1 MKFKD
6 LSIKRK
12 ITYLYLPFVILPI
25 LIFFFLSTN
34 LYEQSIIDRSLIS
47 MEDNNVLV
55 SDRLD
60 DILSDA
66 ESAATYLT
74 ISINTLLNNQE
85 FQGLLSDNIKFYNL
99 ISNELTYATLINE
112 NIDSIAFY
120 DIDGRL
126 YYTDHRLYK
135 NSFKITDESMYQLLI
150 NTSGNNSWFDLDKR
164 NYLVKSE
171 GEAVTTLGKK
181 IWNINTGKTIGY
193 LFINISEASF
203 RNVFGSQIS
212 DYYIY
217 RNDQLLLSYRHRDS
231 QVMSQDEIAAFLKAD
246 DTSQINNKRLISKA
260 AINRVDWT
268 LISQTNLNHLTTDFN
283 DLLVLLSLMLIA
295 IITLDIVVSSA
306 LSRLI
311 TDPIIKL
318 KGGIEKIS
326 KGNFDYRFN
335 VKTKD
340 EIGLFAKSF
349 NHMSEQIKELLKQV
363 ELEEEQ
369 KRTFEMALIQQ
380 QIKPHFLYNT
390 LDIILKLSQ
399 MGQER
404 KAQKVTKRL
413 ADYYKHSLSGGS
425 DIVSV
430 KKEIKITTDY
440 LELQKIRYSDILDF
454 DIALSSDLE
463 DKVIP
468 KLTLQPLVENGIYH
482 GLKYKQHKGQIKI
495 YDEQTEKGHFLVVED
510 NGVGIT
516 PEKLMTIRKHL
527 SKDEFEYSNEINES
541 FGLRNVHHRLK
552 LFFGLSYGLEIHS
565 QEQVGTCVKIK
576 LPKEEKNDSSDD
588 R

>member
-25 LIFFFLSTN
+25 IIFFLLSTN

-47 MEDNNVLV
+47 MEDNNELV

-85 FQGLLSDNIKFYNL
+85 FQGLLSDNIKQYNL

-112 NIDSIAFY
+112 NIDAIAFY

-126 YYTDHRLYK
+126 YYTDHRMYK
-135 NSFKITDESMYQLLI
+135 NSFKIEDESMFELLKE
-150 NTSGNNSWFDLDKR
+150 TSGNNIWFDLDKR
-164 NYLVKSE
+164 NYLVKSNE
-171 GEAVTTLGKK
+171 EAVTTLGKK
-181 IWNINTGKTIGY
+181 IWNIDTGKTIGY

-203 RNVFGSQIS
+203 KSVFSSQIS

-217 RNDQLLLSYRHRDS
+217 HGDDMLLSYTHSDS
-231 QVMSQDEIAAFLKAD
+231 QVIDSKSLVEFLNGN
-246 DTSQINNKRLISKA
+246 DTSHIYDKKLVSKEMIKRV
-260 AINRVDWT
+260 NWT
-268 LISQTNLNHLTTDFN
+268 LLSQTNLNHLTTDFN
-283 DLLVLLSLMLIA
+283 DLLVLLTLMLAA
-295 IITLDIVVSSA
+295 IIILDIIVSSA

-326 KGNFDYRFN
+326 KGDFDYRFN

-340 EIGLFAKSF
+340 EIGLFASSF
-349 NHMSEQIKELLKQV
+349 NHMSKQIKELLKQV

-413 ADYYKHSLSGGS
+413 ADYYRHSLSSGS

-430 KKEIKITTDY
+430 EKEIKITTDY

-454 DIALSSDLE
+454 EITLNNGLK

-482 GLKYKQHKGQIKI
+482 GLKYKQDKGLIKV
-495 YDEQTEKGHFLVVED
+495 YDEQNENGHYLIVED
-510 NGVGIT
+510 NGIGISDD
-516 PEKLMTIRKHL
+516 KLAVIQKFL
-527 SKDEFEYSNEINES
+527 SKDEFEYSNEITDS

-565 QEQVGTCVKIK
+565 QEHIGTCIKIK
-576 LPKEEKNDSSDD
+576 LPKEEIND
-588 R
+588 